1 MNWFRIYKT
10 ANSKAK
16 KEELESLQGFNFG
29 INPASK
35 LDELVRHL
43 KSSFPGLDLYVYE
56 TLKTIHV
63 SRINVPKDQRGQG
76 IGSKV
81 LTALKDYARQVS
93 KPLVLVP
100 EAERGKKQALEDF
113 YKSNDFVY
121 NKGRRKDWNI
131 TVPFAKSMYW
141 KP

>member
-1 MNWFRIYKT
+1 MDWFNIYKI

-16 KEELESLQGFNFG
+16 KEELKSLKDFAFG
-29 INPASK
+29 LKPSSK
-35 LDELVRHL
+35 LDELVRQL
-43 KSSFPGLDLYVYE
+43 KSSFLGLDLYVYE

-63 SRINVPKDQRGQG
+63 SRINVPKDQRGKG